1 MANSDKNI
9 VITPNISSST
19 ADPQIVFSGAN
30 ASLGPQNITLRV
42 YPTNSGTL
50 SFEGSAGQL
59 FSITNSL
66 AGTIFSVNDVSGV
79 PSIEVT
85 DAGLIR
91 LAQYGGYVA
100 FGNSTAVSAAGS
112 TQGTA
117 TLLTRQI
124 SNITGGSGGVLLPT
138 PVGGERIII
147 RNALGSSIT
156 VYPHVGGQINTSG
169 VNTGVAQSAGTT
181 LEYVAVTSS
190 LWFLLNATYA

>member
-9 VITPNISSST
+9 VITPNIGS
-19 ADPQIVFSGAN
+19 ANDPQIVFSGAS

-59 FSITNSL
+59 FSVTNSL
-66 AGTIFSVNDVSGV
+66 TGTIFSVNDVSGI

-85 DAGLIR
+85 DTGLIR

-100 FGNSTAVSAAGS
+100 FGNSSAVAAAGS

-117 TLLTRQI
+117 APLTRQI
-124 SNITGGSGGVLLPT
+124 SNITSGSGGVLLPT
-138 PVGGERIII
+138 PVGGERIIV
-147 RNALGSSIT
+147 RNALGSAIT
-156 VYPHVGGQINTSG
+156 VYPHVGGQINNSG
-169 VNTGVAQSAGTT
+169 VNTGVAHSAGTT

-190 LWFLLNATYA
+190 LWFLLNAVYA

>member
-9 VITPNISSST
+9 VITPNIGS
-19 ADPQIVFSGAN
+19 ANDPQIVFSGAS
-30 ASLGPQNITLRV
+30 ASLGPQNITLRA

-59 FSITNSL
+59 FSVTNSL
-66 AGTIFSVNDVSGV
+66 TGTIFSVNDISGV

-91 LAQYGGYVA
+91 LGQYGGYVA
-100 FGNSTAVSAAGS
+100 FGNNSAVAAAGS

-124 SNITGGSGGVLLPT
+124 SNITSGSGGVLLPT

-156 VYPHVGGQINTSG
+156 TYPHVGGQINNSG
-169 VNTGVAQSAGTT
+169 VNTGVTHSAGTT

-190 LWFLLNATYA
+190 LWFLLNAVYA